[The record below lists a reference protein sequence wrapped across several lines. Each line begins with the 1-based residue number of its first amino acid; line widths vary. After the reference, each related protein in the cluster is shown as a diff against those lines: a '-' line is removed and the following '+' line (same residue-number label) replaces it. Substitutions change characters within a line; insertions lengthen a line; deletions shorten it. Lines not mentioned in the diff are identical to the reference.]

1 MLKKILLD
9 QERILVHDQLSY
21 MTGPLQITSEVILT
35 NHRILVLPH
44 SQWSQSLGYQRKN
57 VIWDDVKDV
66 TLSKLNKN
74 LQIETTLQTLS
85 LWGGGA
91 RRLFEWIEKW
101 RSSKLSL
108 ETSWPSL
115 EKRQA
120 ILCDDILVSVGIGLA
135 SLGDLNIT
143 RRGFTLR
150 YQGLE
155 THHKDFRWSDL
166 KDINYSSI
174 TQKLKFTSQGSKF
187 TLQGNQA
194 QLLHHLLNIFQKNDV
209 FVDCLWEGDWTGQQ
223 SNSGFIMLG
232 QQALYLLPCNK
243 QSSLTDKPYIRI
255 PCSKIQYLEHTD
267 DNSIK
272 LFTSKGQVWTL
283 SISMPNLWMGYMTR
297 MLLHFWNAQ
306 NTMDDTVACARVHN
320 QKEAITFGHMTLNE
334 NTISF
339 KPNGLRPIQEIDVFE
354 VIKMNRRSSRL
365 TIQYEV
371 YPEAFEFLDEAQV
384 AQMADLIE
392 PKLSPMSVSF
402 IGKAEPTD
410 SIIGKTKRL
419 AIYMDGSLLVTINNS
434 TISEKNGTI
443 KIRCSRFTEKVFIP
457 NNIQVEIDVISRRG
471 HYVFFAQVLENHLNT
486 PDIDGQYNILIQ
498 QIGYV
503 RLINQRA
510 AFRVPTEEQILFT
523 LKNCNAELEDTTAK
537 MVDLSAGGCQ
547 LELRQ
552 DIEEDD
558 LAALKKP
565 QTVIEVHILL
575 DKTERRSRGK
585 FAQLTKK
592 KKKVEHVIYPAKV
605 RRLFQPEDTNKTII
619 GLEFLENTPS
629 NEHRLM
635 KKILHLE
642 RSLIQRHR
650 RIILK
655 GEN

>member
-57 VIWDDVKDV
+57 VIWDDVKNI
-66 TLSKLNKN
+66 TLSKLDKN
-74 LQIETTLQTLS
+74 LQIETTVQTLS

-91 RRLFEWIEKW
+91 RRLFKWIEQW
-101 RSSKLSL
+101 RSGTLSL
-108 ETSWPSL
+108 ETPWDSL
-115 EKRQA
+115 EKQQA

-135 SLGDLNIT
+135 SLGDINIT

-155 THHKDFRWSDL
+155 THHKDFTWSDL
-166 KDINYSSI
+166 SEINYSSI
-174 TQKLKFTSQGSKF
+174 TQKLKFVAQNAKF

-194 QLLHHLLNIFQKNDV
+194 QLLHHLLNIFHKNDV
-209 FVDCLWEGDWTGQQ
+209 FVDCLWEGEWTGQQ

-255 PCSKIQYLEHTD
+255 PCSKIQYFEH
-267 DNSIK
+267 DNDSIK
-272 LFTSKGQVWTL
+272 IFTSKGQVWTL

-306 NTMDDTVACARVHN
+306 QNDRDTSIACARVHN
-320 QKEAITFGHMTLNE
+320 QKEAVTFGHMTLEE

-339 KPNGLRPIQEIDVFE
+339 KPNGLRPVQEIDVFE
-354 VIKMNRRSSRL
+354 VVKMNRRSSRL
-365 TIQYEV
+365 TIQYDV
-371 YPEAFEFLDEAQV
+371 YPEAFEFLDETQV
-384 AQMADLIE
+384 DQMADVIE

-410 SIIGKTKRL
+410 SILGKTKRL
-419 AIYMDGSLLVTINNS
+419 AIYMDGSLLVTINHS

-443 KIRCSRFTEKVFIP
+443 KIRCSRFSEKVFIP

-471 HYVFFAQVLENHLNT
+471 HYVFFAQILENNLNT
-486 PDIDGQYNILIQ
+486 PDMEGQYNILIQ

-510 AFRVPTEEQILFT
+510 AFRVPTNEQIVFA
-523 LKNCNAELEDTTAK
+523 LKNCTVDLDNTTAQL
-537 MVDLSAGGCQ
+537 VDLSAGGCQ

-552 DIEEDD
+552 DIDETD
-558 LAALKKP
+558 LQTIREP
-565 QTVIEVHILL
+565 QTVIDVHILL
-575 DKTERRSRGK
+575 DKVERRSRGK
-585 FAQLTKK
+585 FHQLVKK
-592 KKKVEHVIYPAKV
+592 KKKTEHVIYPAKI

-619 GLEFLENTPS
+619 GLEFLENSPS

-635 KKILHLE
+635 KKILYLE
-642 RSLIQRHR
+642 RSLIQKHR